1 MTPLHDQE
9 LDAAPWTGSFSPVAT
24 ADDILACF
32 RLLLGRLP
40 HREEWRG
47 HAMRVGE
54 PLETVVGSYVN
65 SLEFSRRGL
74 GDPGALGLVEL
85 ARLPAFSIYTETD
98 DAAVGRF
105 VRTDNYE
112 ADVTA
117 VFRRFVQP
125 GWHVLDLGANIGYFT
140 MLSAALVGPSGSVMA
155 IEPNPNNARLI
166 EASRRV
172 NGFSQV
178 RVVQVAA
185 GREAGLLVL
194 HRAHSN
200 GTTSAAPD
208 DTAGLIASET
218 VACVRVDGIV
228 PRGRRIGLIKA
239 DVEGAE
245 YLALSGCLRIIRRD
259 RPVIVTEFSPSMMPG
274 ISGIS
279 GPAYLSW
286 LIGLGYRLSIVLPD
300 GSLRG
305 ADPEAIM
312 QEHEER
318 GIDHLDL
325 VAEPMPA
332 ARRMRQRLHR
342 VASRLRG
349 R

>member
-9 LDAAPWTGSFSPVAT
+9 SDAAPWAGSFSPVAT

-105 VRTDNYE
+105 VRSDNYE

-245 YLALSGCLRIIRRD
+245 YLAFERLPAHHPAG
-259 RPVIVTEFSPSMMPG
+259 PS
-274 ISGIS
+274 
-279 GPAYLSW
+279 
-286 LIGLGYRLSIVLPD
+286 RH
-300 GSLRG
+300 R
-305 ADPEAIM
+305 
-312 QEHEER
+312 
-318 GIDHLDL
+318 
-325 VAEPMPA
+325 
-332 ARRMRQRLHR
+332 HR
-342 VASRLRG
+342 VQPVDDAGHFRHQRSCLPVLADRTWLPAVDRAAGWQPAWRG
-349 R
+349 PGSHHARARGTRHRSS